1 MMGDFNTVLTPNSET
16 LRTIYRGS
24 SDAGQIPSNIIE
36 IEYPA
41 QAEKLGSNA

>member
-1 MMGDFNTVLTPNSET
+1 MMGDFNAVLTPNSET